1 MIISTAPIVAG
12 NAPPADQRDGWGLAA
27 FVGQV
32 PVRIR
37 GPVSAGDYIVASGL
51 EDGTGIAVAPSALD
65 AAQIGQIAGRALE
78 SADEVGV
85 HQVNA
90 MVGLPSKALLQDRLS
105 QMERENQ
112 TMRAQLALLRTRQDE
127 ALAGLKQQN
136 ADLRIQLTDLQQ
148 RKNSELDDLRAELAM
163 LRKLVAPRVAG
174 ARNR

>member
-1 MIISTAPIVAG
+1 
-12 NAPPADQRDGWGLAA
+12 
-27 FVGQV
+27 
-32 PVRIR
+32 
-37 GPVSAGDYIVASGL
+37 
-51 EDGTGIAVAPSALD
+51 
-65 AAQIGQIAGRALE
+65 
-78 SADEVGV
+78 
-85 HQVNA
+85 

-136 ADLRIQLTDLQQ
+136 ADLRIQLTGLQQ
-148 RKNSELDDLRAELAM
+148 RQNSELDDLRAELAM